1 MNNKKMDIIND
12 MEFTSL
18 FQKSKELIDNARSNM
33 GQMANAITVITSFLL
48 GHYII
53 EQEQQGRERAKYGLK
68 VIDSLSA
75 YLTKEYGRGFSRS
88 NVAGMRQF
96 YMTYKDREDEII
108 QSQIGQ
114 LGQGIEIV
122 QSKIGQLDI
131 SYSKLPFK
139 LSWTHYQV
147 LMRIE
152 DKDERDFYE
161 KEAIRSGWN
170 VSTLKRQYHS
180 SLYERLALSRNKDDV
195 LRLANEGA
203 IPQKPEDILHTPYIL
218 EFAGLEDKA
227 SYHESDL
234 ESAVI
239 DKMQKFLLELG
250 KGFLFEQRQKRFT
263 FHDKNFYVDL
273 ILYNRLLRCYVLI
286 DFKVDELTHQDL
298 GQMQMYVNYYDRYE
312 RIEGENP
319 TIGILLCKK
328 SDEALVDL
336 TLPEDA
342 NIYAKEYELYLPDK
356 KVLQRKLKEWLDE
369 EHDKNSGV

>member
-12 MEFTSL
+12 REFTSL

-33 GQMANAITVITSFLL
+33 GHMAKTITVITRFLL

-53 EQEQQGRERAKYGLK
+53 EQEQQGQERAKYGSK
-68 VIDSLSA
+68 IIDSLSA

-88 NVAGMRQF
+88 NAAGMRQF

-122 QSKIGQLDI
+122 QSGIGQLDI
-131 SYSKLPFK
+131 MYSKLPFK

-152 DKDERDFYE
+152 DKEERDFYE
-161 KEAIRSGWN
+161 KEAIYSGWN

-356 KVLQRKLKEWLDE
+356 KILQRKLKEWLDE
-369 EHDKNSGV
+369 EHDKNSEV